1 MSEHFPVM
9 LEECM
14 NALSLKDGGVY
25 FDGTLGGGESRCP
38 ERETNLRSEMVRS
51 RRSAG
56 TVRPDET
63 PRNEQT
69 EIP

>member
-1 MSEHFPVM
+1 
-9 LEECM
+9 
-14 NALSLKDGGVY
+14 
-25 FDGTLGGGESRCP
+25 
-38 ERETNLRSEMVRS
+38 MVRS

-69 EIP
+69 EIPRRSNGGRRSACQPCNGRSASPRRQAYDGTLLWNPRQASLQA